1 MLDLLFL
8 CQRIPYPPNKGEKIR
23 AFQILNHLARRY
35 RIHLGCLVDDPADFQ
50 HVPVVRELCAE
61 THFAALDRGA
71 ARRRCLAGLATG
83 RPLSLAYFHDPGLAR
98 WTGSLLARRAPSV
111 VFVYSSAMAQYLPD
125 GLGGRAGGVP
135 QGRTIMDF
143 VDVDSDKWRQYA
155 ERRTGVLALPARWLY
170 RRESR
175 TLLAF
180 DRRVA
185 ARLDLSLFVSEPE
198 AALFRRLAPES
209 AAKTFAVTNG
219 IDADTFSPDR
229 AYPRPA
235 VLDGPGPVLVFT
247 GTMDYWPNV
256 DAVSWFAA
264 EILPRI
270 QATRADARF
279 VVVGANPTAQV
290 RALANRAG
298 VAVTGRVADVRPYLA
313 HADLAVA
320 PVRTARGIQ
329 NKVLEAMAMAKPVV
343 VTPQA
348 LEGIDAEPGR
358 ELIVAPDRP
367 ADFAEAVLG
376 ALAQPNGIGEAARR
390 RVIADYSWSA
400 RLAELDRLLDDD
412 IIQQPS

>member
-1 MLDLLFL
+1 MDDLLFL

-23 AFQILNHLARRY
+23 AFQILRHLARRY
-35 RIHLGCLVDDPADFQ
+35 RVHLGCLIDDPADVQ
-50 HVPVVRELCAE
+50 HVPVVRALCAE

-71 ARRRCLAGLATG
+71 ARLRCLAGLATG
-83 RPLSLAYFHDPGLAR
+83 RPLSLAYFHHPGLKR
-98 WTGSLLARRAPSV
+98 WTGSLLARVRPAV
-111 VFVYSSAMAQYLPD
+111 AFIYSSAMAQYLP
-125 GLGGRAGGVP
+125 AGGP
-135 QGRTIMDF
+135 PGRTIMDF
-143 VDVDSDKWRQYA
+143 VDVDSDKWQQYA
-155 ERRTGVLALPARWLY
+155 ERRPGVLALPARWLY

-185 ARLDLSLFVSEPE
+185 ARCDLSLFVSEPE

-209 AAKTFAVTNG
+209 AAKTFAVANG
-219 IDADTFSPDR
+219 IDADTFSPER

-235 VLDGPGPVLVFT
+235 ELAGPGPVLAFT

-270 QATRADARF
+270 QAVRADVRF
-279 VVVGANPTAQV
+279 VVVGANPTAAV
-290 RALANRAG
+290 RALADRAG

-320 PVRTARGIQ
+320 PIRTARGIQ
-329 NKVLEAMAMAKPVV
+329 NKVLEGMAMAKPVV
-343 VTPQA
+343 TTPQA

-358 ELIVAPDRP
+358 ELILAPDQAAGF
-367 ADFAEAVLG
+367 ADAVLG
-376 ALAQPNGIGEAARR
+376 ALAQPNGIGPAARR
-390 RVIADYSWSA
+390 RVNADDSWGA
-400 RLAELDRLLDDD
+400 RLAALDRLLED
-412 IIQQPS
+412 QAG

>member
-1 MLDLLFL
+1 MDDLLFL

-23 AFQILNHLARRY
+23 AFQILRHLARRY
-35 RIHLGCLVDDPADFQ
+35 RVHLGCLIDDPADVQ
-50 HVPVVRELCAE
+50 HVPVVRALCAE
-61 THFAALDRGA
+61 AHFAALDRGA
-71 ARRRCLAGLATG
+71 ARLRCLAGLAAG
-83 RPLSLAYFHDPGLAR
+83 RPLSLAYFHHPGLKR
-98 WTGSLLARRAPSV
+98 WTGSLLARVRPAV
-111 VFVYSSAMAQYLPD
+111 AFIYSSAMAQYLPPWAD
-125 GLGGRAGGVP
+125 KGPGVSP
-135 QGRTIMDF
+135 GRTIMDF

-155 ERRTGVLALPARWLY
+155 ERRPGALALPARWLY

-185 ARLDLSLFVSEPE
+185 ARVDASLFVSEPE

-209 AAKTFAVTNG
+209 ATKTFAVANG
-219 IDADTFSPDR
+219 IDADTFSPER

-235 VLDGPGPVLVFT
+235 ALAGPGPVLAFT

-256 DAVSWFAA
+256 DAVRWFTA

-270 QATRADARF
+270 QAVRADVRF
-279 VVVGANPTAQV
+279 VVVGANPTAAV

-320 PVRTARGIQ
+320 PIRTARGIQ
-329 NKVLEAMAMAKPVV
+329 NKVLEGMAMAKPVV
-343 VTPQA
+343 TTPQA

-367 ADFAEAVLG
+367 ADFAAAVL
-376 ALAQPNGIGEAARR
+376 AQLAQPNGIGPAARR
-390 RVIADYSWSA
+390 RVIADYSWDA
-400 RLAELDRLLDDD
+400 RLAALDRLIFD
-412 IIQQPS
+412 QPI